1 MKPPQDCPHS
11 ILGNYWCLICSLY
24 CSIRLLIYGFIKYV
38 FVLRQWVYTVLIP
51 LLACLLAL
59 LLTVEGEPLV
69 YVGTYM
75 DIIIYLSAS
84 EINEIK
90 FDSFL
95 STLGKVDFMVQV
107 THFIGIECTWKHNID
122 GNLSISLIQKSAAE
136 TFVESLGLTSLS
148 VSTFTTPYQS
158 GLVIETHQKYIF
170 FL

>member
-1 MKPPQDCPHS
+1 M
-11 ILGNYWCLICSLY
+11 
-24 CSIRLLIYGFIKYV
+24 
-38 FVLRQWVYTVLIP
+38 
-51 LLACLLAL
+51 
-59 LLTVEGEPLV
+59 TVEGEPLV

-148 VSTFTTPYQS
+148 LSTFTTSYQS
-158 GLVIETHQKYIF
+158 GLV
-170 FL
+170 